1 MEPIQI
7 QIGDIVAHPP
17 ELIEADKT
25 MTLTA
30 GTGKVLEVRGLSA
43 LVRWQWGQSYRYLE
57 DLKLYSRPSALVKPE
72 LQNAY
77 ADVRRWESLFDKV

>member
-25 MTLTA
+25 MTLCA

-43 LVRWQWGQSYRYLE
+43 LIRWEWGQSYRYLE

-72 LQNAY
+72 LQNVY
-77 ADVRRWESLFDKV
+77 ADVRRWETLFDKV

>member
-43 LVRWQWGQSYRYLE
+43 LVRWQGGQSYRYLE
-57 DLKLYSRPSALVKPE
+57 DLRLYSRPSGKWWAWANKVK
-72 LQNAY
+72 
-77 ADVRRWESLFDKV
+77 

>member
-57 DLKLYSRPSALVKPE
+57 DLRLYSRPSAVTAHGEWITVVVDGKLHLIKFE
-72 LQNAY
+72 
-77 ADVRRWESLFDKV
+77 

>member
-25 MTLTA
+25 MTL
-30 GTGKVLEVRGLSA
+30 RGLSA

-57 DLKLYSRPSALVKPE
+57 DLRLYSRPSGKWWAWANKVK
-72 LQNAY
+72 
-77 ADVRRWESLFDKV
+77 